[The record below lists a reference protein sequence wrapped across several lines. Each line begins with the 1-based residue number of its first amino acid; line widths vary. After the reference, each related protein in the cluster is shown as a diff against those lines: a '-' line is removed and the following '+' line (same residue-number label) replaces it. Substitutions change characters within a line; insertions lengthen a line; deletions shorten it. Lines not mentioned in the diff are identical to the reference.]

1 MNKLKIALSLALIT
15 VSLFSCKPKSFTKLK
30 SGLEYMIVKDEKG
43 DKLAKEG
50 SVIKMHIKTTLKD
63 STIFD
68 SYTMNNG
75 EPVETMIQK
84 AAFNGD
90 PMEGFMLLSAGDS
103 AVIRCVA
110 DSLFRGQMPPFAKS
124 GDTVAF
130 YVKMISVKTQEEYK
144 KEQEA
149 ASSEQMSID
158 DKLIQEYLKKN
169 NINAQ
174 KTASGLYYVITQ
186 PGTGAN
192 PSKGQEVSMNYTG
205 TLLDGTKFDSNE
217 DPKFSHVET
226 FKFKLGTGQVIKG
239 WDEGIALLNKGAKA
253 TLIVPST
260 MAYGKQEMPG
270 NPNNPKG
277 IPANSVL
284 IFNVQML
291 DAK

>member
-103 AVIRCVA
+103 AVIRCIA

-144 KEQEA
+144 KRTR
-149 ASSEQMSID
+149 SS
-158 DKLIQEYLKKN
+158 
-169 NINAQ
+169 
-174 KTASGLYYVITQ
+174 
-186 PGTGAN
+186 
-192 PSKGQEVSMNYTG
+192 
-205 TLLDGTKFDSNE
+205 
-217 DPKFSHVET
+217 
-226 FKFKLGTGQVIKG
+226 
-239 WDEGIALLNKGAKA
+239 
-253 TLIVPST
+253 
-260 MAYGKQEMPG
+260 
-270 NPNNPKG
+270 
-277 IPANSVL
+277 
-284 IFNVQML
+284 
-291 DAK
+291 

>member
-30 SGLEYMIVKDEKG
+30 SGLEYMIVKDAKG

-50 SVIKMHIKTTLKD
+50 SVIKMHIKTNLKD

-68 SYTMNNG
+68 SYKDNHG
-75 EPVETMIQK
+75 QPVETMIQK

-103 AVIRCVA
+103 AVIKCVA

-124 GDTVAF
+124 GDIVTF
-130 YVKMISVKTQEEYK
+130 YVNMISVKSQEEFK

-149 ASSEQMSID
+149 ANSVQNGTD
-158 DKLIQEYLKKN
+158 DKLIQDYLKAN
-169 NINAQ
+169 NISAQ
-174 KTASGLYYVITQ
+174 KTPSGLYYVITQ

-192 PSKGQEVSMNYTG
+192 PTQGQEVSMNYTG

-284 IFNVQML
+284 IFKVQML